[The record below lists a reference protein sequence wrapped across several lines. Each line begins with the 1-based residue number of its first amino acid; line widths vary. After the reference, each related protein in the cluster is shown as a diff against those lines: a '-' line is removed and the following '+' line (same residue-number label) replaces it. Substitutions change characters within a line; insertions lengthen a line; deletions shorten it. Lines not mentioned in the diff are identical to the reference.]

1 MLKIQSVDIEGFHN
15 VDKKHYEFKNLNYL
29 KGPNGSGKST
39 VLQAIQLAL
48 LGYIPG
54 SNKTKEGIFRHSNG
68 KVLAVTLNITGDEDI
83 KISRIWS
90 GTGNSIS
97 SVLDVEPKGYDISR
111 LISNAELPIFNF
123 SDFLNLTANKQKDW
137 FLDFLPKKTWEIDWN
152 KELTAALSDTEI
164 TDIEKFKATI
174 IEELNSCDLKG
185 IENIRHANDYL
196 KAELSAHKSELTR
209 LQGSIQSYI
218 YYDDVDDGDVSEVDN
233 NILKYQNLKSLRIK
247 YDSELEAASKL
258 AQSLEQYNDLGVSVS
273 EDKKYNKC
281 VERIAVLQK
290 ELEADKS
297 KQYDL
302 TQQKYRIKGELS
314 SLMDTVQS
322 GNNCPILNELCT
334 RLVNYSQERDSMIQN
349 KNNEL
354 NDIESKLSKLN
365 NEIAT
370 KSNVLQSCIDVQNR
384 ISYSYSMRDTLQT
397 QLNELKSDINILTDE
412 RTVDEFDAE
421 LKSLYDLKTK
431 ILANE
436 KYSTVIDN
444 ITKEKYNIENE
455 ISALKVWINLTGVN
469 GLQTGNSEY
478 DPFAVLKDSMDKYI
492 TKLFGRRTKTE
503 VNVQKKSNSFSF
515 GISRNKTYIPYDLLS
530 SGEECL
536 YALALMLSIADI
548 SDSKLKLV
556 LVDDMFDH
564 LDDKNVESLFNVL
577 SNISEIQMIFAGVK
591 DIKKGGNIISIK

>member
-1 MLKIQSVDIEGFHN
+1 MLKIQSVEIEGFHN
-15 VDKKHYEFKNLNYL
+15 VDKKHYEFKNINYL

-137 FLDFLPKKTWEIDWN
+137 FLDFLPKKTWEIDWD

-164 TDIEKFKATI
+164 TDIEKFKAAI

-218 YYDDVDDGDVSEVDN
+218 YYDDVDNGDISEVDN

-258 AQSLEQYNDLGVSVS
+258 AQSLEQYKDLGVSVS
-273 EDKKYNKC
+273 EDEKYNKC
-281 VERIAVLQK
+281 VERIAILQK
-290 ELEADKS
+290 ELEDDKS
-297 KQYDL
+297 KQSDL

-314 SLMDTVQS
+314 SLMNTVQS

-349 KNNEL
+349 KNSEL

-370 KSNVLQSCIDVQNR
+370 KTNVLQSCIDVQNR
-384 ISYSYSMRDTLQT
+384 IAYSYSMRDTLQT
-397 QLNELKSDINILTDE
+397 QLNELKSDINVLTDE

-530 SGEECL
+530 SGEKCL

>member
-1 MLKIQSVDIEGFHN
+1 MLKIQSVEIEGFHN
-15 VDKKHYEFKNLNYL
+15 VDKKHYEFKNINYL

-185 IENIRHANDYL
+185 VENIRHANDYL

-218 YYDDVDDGDVSEVDN
+218 YYDDVDNGDISEVDN

-273 EDKKYNKC
+273 EDEKYNKC

-297 KQYDL
+297 KQSDL

-384 ISYSYSMRDTLQT
+384 IAYSYSMRDTLQT
-397 QLNELKSDINILTDE
+397 QLNELKSDINVLTDE

-530 SGEECL
+530 SGEKCL